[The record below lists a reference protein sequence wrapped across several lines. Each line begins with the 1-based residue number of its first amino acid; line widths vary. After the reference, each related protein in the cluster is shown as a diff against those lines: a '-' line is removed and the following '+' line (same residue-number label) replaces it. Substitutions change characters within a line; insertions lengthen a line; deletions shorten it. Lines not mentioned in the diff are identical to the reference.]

1 MSGSAAMRSH
11 TCGQLRA
18 EDIGTE
24 VVLAGW
30 VANRRDHGVVRF
42 VDLRDRYGIIQLIA
56 DEDAAPAGMEGLGGL
71 HPEDVIQIKGVVR
84 MRVEGQRNPD
94 RDTGDVEVLVSSV
107 EKISSAARLPFEIAD
122 HIDVPE
128 EMLMRYRYLDMRR
141 SPMQER
147 MKLRTKANHAFRTAL
162 VEEGFYEIETPML
175 TRSTPEGARD
185 YLVPS
190 RKRPGNWYALPQSP
204 QLFKQLSMVG
214 GMDKYFQ
221 IARCMRDEDLRADRQ
236 PEFTQLDM
244 EMSFVDEEDVY
255 SLVER
260 VMSAVYR
267 EIKDEELALPLERM
281 PFSESVR
288 RFASD
293 KPDLRNPIEVVD
305 LATEG
310 AALDFVV
317 FNNVL
322 KEGGWVRGIR
332 VPGGAS
338 LSRKQVDSIEAAAR
352 DAGAGGAAWC
362 KVTAD
367 GPTGPLSRFLKV
379 AEGETAVTCPV
390 GIAGLSQAGA
400 ALLKTIDAYPGDLVV
415 TIADAPRRA
424 MTALDAIRNKAGAL
438 MELIQGPDRLL
449 WITEFPL
456 FEETD
461 DGNYHPAHHPFTC
474 PVMED
479 VEALKAGEKE
489 SIRSRAYDLVLNGVE
504 LGSGSVRIH
513 DRALQKT
520 IFEAIGLS
528 ESVANERFAFL
539 LEAFRYGVPPHAG
552 FAIGLDRLYALL
564 FGADTIRDVIAFPK
578 TATASCPLTGAPSVV
593 DETQMGELGISQLI
607 PVSSNEA

>member
-18 EDIGTE
+18 EDVGTE

-30 VANRRDHGVVRF
+30 VANRRDHGPVRF

-56 DEDAAPAGMEGLGGL
+56 EEDSSPAGMEGLSGL
-71 HPEDVIQIKGVVR
+71 HPEDVIQVRGTVR
-84 MRVEGQRNPD
+84 MRVEGQRNAD
-94 RDTGDVEVLVSSV
+94 RSTGDVEVLVDSV

-128 EMLMRYRYLDMRR
+128 EMLMRFRYLDMRR

-147 MKLRTKANHAFRTAL
+147 MKMRTKANHSLRNTL
-162 VEEGFYEIETPML
+162 IDEGFYEIETPML

-190 RKRPGNWYALPQSP
+190 RMRQGSWYALPQSP

-255 SLVER
+255 ALVER
-260 VMSAVYR
+260 VMAALYR
-267 EIKDEELALPLERM
+267 DVKDEELALPLERM

-293 KPDLRNPIEVVD
+293 KPDLRNPIEIVD
-305 LATEG
+305 LAAEG
-310 AALDFVV
+310 AELGFVV
-317 FNNVL
+317 FDNVL
-322 KEGGWVRGIR
+322 KDGGWVRGIR

-338 LSRKQVDSIEAAAR
+338 LSRKQIDSIEGAAK

-362 KVTAD
+362 KIAEE
-367 GPTGPLSRFLKV
+367 GPTGPLSRFLKA
-379 AEGETAVTCPV
+379 AEGDAPVDCPV
-390 GIAGLSQAGA
+390 KIGGLSPAGA
-400 ALLKTIDAYPGDLVV
+400 EFLKHLDAHPGDLVV
-415 TIADAPRRA
+415 TIADSPRKA
-424 MTALDAIRNKAGAL
+424 MTALDAIRNKAGAV
-438 MELIQGPDRLL
+438 MDLIQGPDRLL

-461 DGNYHPAHHPFTC
+461 DGGYHPAHHPFTC
-474 PVMED
+474 PVMDD
-479 VEALKAGEKE
+479 VDALKAGEKAA
-489 SIRSRAYDLVLNGVE
+489 IRSRAYDLVLNGVE

-513 DRALQKT
+513 DRQLQKT
-520 IFEAIGLS
+520 IFQAIGLT
-528 ESVANERFAFL
+528 EEVANERFEFL

-593 DETQMGELGISQLI
+593 DETQMEELGISQQTPATL
-607 PVSSNEA
+607 NEA

>member
-18 EDIGTE
+18 EDVGTQ

-30 VANRRDHGVVRF
+30 VANRRDHGPVRF
-42 VDLRDRYGIIQLIA
+42 VDLRDRYGITQLIA
-56 DEDAAPAGMEGLGGL
+56 EEDESPSGMEGLNGL
-71 HPEDVIQIKGVVR
+71 HPEDVIQIRGTVR
-84 MRVEGQRNPD
+84 LRVEGQRNAN
-94 RDTGDVEVLVSSV
+94 RDTGDIEVLVESV

-128 EMLMRYRYLDMRR
+128 EMLMRFRYLDMRR

-147 MKLRTKANHAFRTAL
+147 MKLRTQANHAFRCAL

-190 RKRPGNWYALPQSP
+190 RMRQGSWYALPQSP

-255 SLVER
+255 ALVER
-260 VMSAVYR
+260 VMAVVYQ
-267 EIKDEELALPLERM
+267 EIKGVELALPLERM
-281 PFSESVR
+281 PFTESVR
-288 RFASD
+288 RYASD
-293 KPDLRNPIEVVD
+293 KPDLRNPIEIVD
-305 LATEG
+305 LAEEG
-310 AALDFVV
+310 AKLGFVV
-317 FNNVL
+317 FDNVL
-322 KEGGWVRGIR
+322 KDGGWVRGIR
-332 VPGGAS
+332 VPGGS
-338 LSRKQVDSIEAAAR
+338 TLSRKQIDSIEAAAK

-362 KVTAD
+362 KVSED
-367 GPTGPLSRFLKV
+367 GPTGPLSRFLK
-379 AEGETAVTCPV
+379 AGEGETPVDCPV
-390 GIAGLSQAGA
+390 KIAGLSEGGA
-400 ALLKTIDAYPGDLVV
+400 AFLKAIEAMPGDLVV

-438 MELIQGPDRLL
+438 MDLIQGPDRLL

-456 FEETD
+456 FEETNE
-461 DGNYHPAHHPFTC
+461 GGYHPAHHPFTC

-479 VEALKAGEKE
+479 VEALKAGEKA

-520 IFEAIGLS
+520 IFEAIGLT
-528 ESVANERFAFL
+528 EEVANERFAFL

-593 DETQMGELGISQLI
+593 DDTQMGELGLTQTTPATL
-607 PVSSNEA
+607 NEA